1 MRRGSW
7 VRLLALV
14 ALATPTPRAA
24 ASCLPGHYMPPP
36 PIARFVKLQN
46 DIPAE
51 LLDAWEGY
59 GLQD

>member
-1 MRRGSW
+1 
-7 VRLLALV
+7 VRLRALV

-24 ASCLPGHYMPPP
+24 VSCLPGQYMPPP

-46 DIPAE
+46 DISAE
-51 LLDAWEGY
+51 TLDAWEGY